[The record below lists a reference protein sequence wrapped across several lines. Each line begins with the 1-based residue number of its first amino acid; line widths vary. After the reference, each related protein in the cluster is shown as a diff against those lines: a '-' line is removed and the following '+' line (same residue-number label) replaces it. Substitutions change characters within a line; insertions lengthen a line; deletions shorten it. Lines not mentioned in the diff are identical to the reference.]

1 MFETRFLDVL
11 NRDHELLRAAR
22 LINWDR
28 LHEVLSSYYSPLG
41 RSGKPIRL
49 MVGIHILKH
58 RYNCSDER
66 AVEML
71 HENAYWQCFCGLETF
86 QRGQILEAS
95 SMVKFRNR
103 IGAKGMKQIEEVLL
117 NAWGD
122 LGLVKRRKVI
132 VDTTS
137 QPKDIAYPTD
147 ADLLHRVREKIV
159 RAVQRVRKEVPLKS
173 PFRSYRRVGKKVYLT
188 VKKFYRKRE
197 EQGKEG
203 LKKLRA
209 MTRSTVHQAG
219 KVVNRLYARGEKGL
233 ARSLNRVV
241 SLGKRIVT
249 QTEKGLHGE
258 KIERRIYSL
267 HEPHLAC
274 IRKGKHHP
282 SCEFG
287 SKVVLSINEEGLI
300 LAHREYQENV
310 ADVKTLPEVLK
321 EIRKTL
327 GVTPKE
333 VAADRGFDQ
342 SQEEQEKLK
351 KRWKLKRLVIPK
363 KGKKPHPDHH
373 CFWFKKGLKKRVII
387 EPITGHLKNDHR
399 MNRCRYQGI
408 QGDTANVVFATL
420 AWNTKKIV
428 HLAREKEEKKHKRR
442 QKRLLKVAA

>member
-1 MFETRFLDVL
+1 MFETRFLEVL
-11 NRDHELLRAAR
+11 NSDHELLRAAR

-28 LHEVLSSYYSPLG
+28 LHEVLSSYYSPVG

-66 AVEML
+66 AVEIL
-71 HENAYWQCFCGLETF
+71 HENAYWQCFCGFEVF
-86 QRGQILEAS
+86 QKGQIMEAS

-117 NAWGD
+117 KTWGD
-122 LGLVKRRKVI
+122 MGLVKTRKVI

-147 ADLLHRVREKIV
+147 ADLLHRVREKMV
-159 RAVQRVRKEVPLKS
+159 RAVQRVRKEVTLKS
-173 PFRSYRRVGKKVYLT
+173 PFRSFSRVGKKVYLT

-203 LKKLRA
+203 MKKLQA
-209 MTRSTVHQAG
+209 MVRSTVHQAG
-219 KVVNRLYARGEKGL
+219 KMVNTLYARGEKVLGK
-233 ARSLNRVV
+233 SLNRVV
-241 SLGKRIVT
+241 SLGKRVVT
-249 QTEKGLHGE
+249 QTEKVLKGE
-258 KIERRIYSL
+258 RVERRIYSL
-267 HEPHLAC
+267 HEPHIAC
-274 IRKGKHHP
+274 IKKGKHHP

-287 SKVVLSINEEGLI
+287 SLVALSINEEGLI

-310 ADVKTLPEVLK
+310 ADVKTLPEALK
-321 EIRKTL
+321 EVRKTV
-327 GVTPKE
+327 GVTPME
-333 VAADRGFDQ
+333 IVADRGFDQ
-342 SQEEQEKLK
+342 PQEEQEKLK
-351 KRWKLKRLVIPK
+351 KRWKLKRVVIPK

-373 CFWFKKGLKKRVII
+373 RFWFKKALKKRVII
-387 EPITGHLKNDHR
+387 EPIIGHLKNDHR

-408 QGDTANVVFATL
+408 QGDTANMVFATL

-428 HLAREKEEKKHKRR
+428 HLAREKEEMRLKRQHKSP
-442 QKRLLKVAA
+442 LKMAA